1 MKVKGI
7 TTFVADVLFLNCKVA
22 KETKASRF
30 NHTQGSP
37 GRTSIYGLKYG
48 SRSLALECL

>member
-1 MKVKGI
+1 MKAWEI

-30 NHTQGSP
+30 NHIQGSP
-37 GRTSIYGLKYG
+37 GRTSIYGLKY
-48 SRSLALECL
+48 